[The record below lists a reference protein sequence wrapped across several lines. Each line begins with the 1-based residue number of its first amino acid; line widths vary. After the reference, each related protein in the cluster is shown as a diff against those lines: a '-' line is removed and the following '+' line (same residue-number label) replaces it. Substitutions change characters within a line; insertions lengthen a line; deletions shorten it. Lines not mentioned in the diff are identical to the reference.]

1 MTTQR
6 ELKQVMFEA
15 GELAAG
21 ILLKHFGRIR
31 TVDKKSDVDV
41 VTEADRKS
49 ERAVMKRI
57 RQAFPDH
64 AILAE
69 ESGGTREPVEG
80 YCWIIDPLDGTTNF
94 AHGIPVFSV
103 SIGLLLDG
111 EPVQAL
117 VVDPTRGEWFYAKR
131 GGGAFLNKRRIRVS
145 GAKKLLDSLL
155 LTGFPHDHRKND
167 RHFMDILE
175 ACLGKARG
183 VLRLG
188 SAALDL
194 SYVASGR
201 AEAFWEE
208 HLSPWDVAAGLL
220 LVQEAGGQC
229 SPLDGSK
236 STVFDREV
244 VASNGLIHTE
254 LRQVLR
260 KAWQEW

>member
-1 MTTQR
+1 MGKRHKKTERYFKMATQR

-15 GELAAG
+15 GELAVE

-31 TVDKKSDVDV
+31 AVDKKSDVDV

-69 ESGGTREPVEG
+69 ESGGTRAPVAG

-94 AHGIPVFSV
+94 AHGIPIFSV

-131 GGGAFLNKRRIRVS
+131 GGGASLNRKRIRVS

-167 RHFMDILE
+167 RHFMDIIE

-183 VLRLG
+183 GLRLG

-194 SYVASGR
+194 CYVASGR

-208 HLSPWDVAAGLL
+208 HSARWTWRLGCCWSRRGAAFAVPLSDR
-220 LVQEAGGQC
+220 
-229 SPLDGSK
+229 K
-236 STVFDREV
+236 SRFSTGNWWRPT
-244 VASNGLIHTE
+244 A
-254 LRQVLR
+254 
-260 KAWQEW
+260 